1 MATAPALCG
10 SVLNTSFLRKQP
22 VISTSLKSFPNANAM
37 FGVEGGRGGR
47 VTAMAAYKVKL
58 ITPEGE
64 KEFECPDD
72 EYILDVAENL
82 GLDLPYSCRA
92 GSCSSCAGKVV
103 AGKVDQSDGNYLDDD
118 QIGEGFVLTCVAYP
132 SSDLVIETH
141 KEEDLFSS
149 GSLDCEQSVEITEA
163 HRLSGVAC
171 EVGDGCNHK
180 LLIVITKEQEKSIN
194 FASKRRMALIH
205 VAVLNTSFFWKQPVL
220 KAFPNANAMF
230 GVKGG
235 NDAYILDHAEEI
247 GIDLPHSCRAG
258 ACSSCAGKV
267 VAGQVDQ
274 TDGSFL
280 DETQE
285 SEGFVLTCIAY
296 PTSDV
301 VILTHKEE
309 ELTATA

>member
-132 SSDLVIETH
+132 TSDLVIETH
-141 KEEDLFSS
+141 KEEDL
-149 GSLDCEQSVEITEA
+149 
-163 HRLSGVAC
+163 VA
-171 EVGDGCNHK
+171 
-180 LLIVITKEQEKSIN
+180 
-194 FASKRRMALIH
+194 
-205 VAVLNTSFFWKQPVL
+205 
-220 KAFPNANAMF
+220 
-230 GVKGG
+230 
-235 NDAYILDHAEEI
+235 
-247 GIDLPHSCRAG
+247 
-258 ACSSCAGKV
+258 
-267 VAGQVDQ
+267 
-274 TDGSFL
+274 
-280 DETQE
+280 
-285 SEGFVLTCIAY
+285 
-296 PTSDV
+296 
-301 VILTHKEE
+301 
-309 ELTATA
+309 